1 MHRVADSLDRRGRS
15 AVLGAPARLRP
26 GANGLGVVDG
36 NGCSAHSAATAQ
48 AAGARSGG
56 QPLGG
61 FHARVRTAMFACMRL

>member
-36 NGCSAHSAATAQ
+36 NGAARILPPPFKPPALEV
-48 AAGARSGG
+48 AASR
-56 QPLGG
+56 
-61 FHARVRTAMFACMRL
+61 